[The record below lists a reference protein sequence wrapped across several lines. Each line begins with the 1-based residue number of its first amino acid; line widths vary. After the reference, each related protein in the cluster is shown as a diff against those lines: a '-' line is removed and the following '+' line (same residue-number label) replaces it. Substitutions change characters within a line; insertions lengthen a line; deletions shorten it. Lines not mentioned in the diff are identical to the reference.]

1 MDLVILGDGTKM
13 KKPSKTSPPLRV
25 LLPLISTAKIMQV
38 KSPVPIVVKS
48 LTDRQTVPTAIWNKK
63 NFLIIGIT
71 G

>member
-1 MDLVILGDGTKM
+1 MDLVILGDGTKL
-13 KKPSKTSPPLRV
+13 KKPSEISPPLRV

-63 NFLIIGIT
+63 T
-71 G
+71 S